1 MSTPVAA
8 HLDSVSVRSDAT
20 AAQAADR
27 VDGLTDASL
36 SETGDFVETNYLG
49 GSGYKSRVQTL
60 KDTSA
65 DLSGHFMEG
74 DAPQSVLRDA
84 RDDGST
90 VYVTFIFDP
99 SASAGSKGKRIPMVV
114 NSYDEKLTPGGVVE
128 FTCKLLGN
136 GAPVAV

>member
-1 MSTPVAA
+1 MSSPVAA
-8 HLDSVSVRSDAT
+8 HLDSVSVRSDT
-20 AAQAADR
+20 NAAQPADR

-36 SETGDFVETNYLG
+36 SETGDFTETNYLG

-65 DLSGHFMEG
+65 DLSGHFMTG

-84 RDDGST
+84 RDTGAT
-90 VYVTFIFDP
+90 VYVTFVFDP
-99 SASAGSKGKRIPMVV
+99 SAAAGSKGKRIPMVV

-128 FTCKLLGN
+128 FSCKLLGN

>member
-1 MSTPVAA
+1 MATPVAA
-8 HLDSVSVRSDAT
+8 HLDSVSVRSDSN

-74 DAPQSVLRDA
+74 DAPQSVLRQA

-99 SASAGSKGKRIPMVV
+99 GAASGSKGKRIPMVV
-114 NSYDEKLTPGGVVE
+114 SSYDEKLTPGGVVE

>member
-8 HLDSVSVRSDAT
+8 HLDSVSVRSDT
-20 AAQAADR
+20 NAALPADR

-36 SETGDFVETNYLG
+36 SETGDFTETNYLG

-84 RDDGST
+84 RDTGGT
-90 VYVTFIFDP
+90 VYVTFVFDP
-99 SASAGSKGKRIPMVV
+99 SAAAGSKGKRIPMVV
-114 NSYDEKLTPGGVVE
+114 NSYDEKMTPGGVVE
-128 FTCKLLGN
+128 FSCKLLGN

>member
-1 MSTPVAA
+1 MSSPVAA
-8 HLDSVSVRSDAT
+8 HLDTVSVRADTT
-20 AAQAADR
+20 AVLPADCI
-27 VDGLTDASL
+27 DGLTDASL

-49 GSGYKSRVQTL
+49 GSGYKSRVQAL

-84 RDDGST
+84 RDTGST
-90 VYVTFIFDP
+90 VYVTFVFDP
-99 SASAGSKGKRIPMVV
+99 GAATGSKGKRIPMVV
-114 NSYDEKLTPGGVVE
+114 NSFDEKMTPGGVVE
-128 FTCKLLGN
+128 FSCKLLGN

>member
-1 MSTPVAA
+1 M
-8 HLDSVSVRSDAT
+8 RSDANAT
-20 AAQAADR
+20 QAADR

-90 VYVTFIFDP
+90 AYVTFIFDP
-99 SASAGSKGKRIPMVV
+99 SASGGSKGKRIPMVV

>member
-8 HLDSVSVRSDAT
+8 HLDSVSVRSDAN

-74 DAPQSVLRDA
+74 DAPQAVLRDA

-99 SASAGSKGKRIPMVV
+99 GAASGSKGKRIPMVV

>member
-8 HLDSVSVRSDAT
+8 HLDSVSVRSDT
-20 AAQAADR
+20 NAALPADR

-36 SETGDFVETNYLG
+36 SETGDFTETNYLG

-84 RDDGST
+84 RDTGGT
-90 VYVTFIFDP
+90 VYVTFVFDP
-99 SASAGSKGKRIPMVV
+99 GAAAGSKGKRIPMVV
-114 NSYDEKLTPGGVVE
+114 NSYDEKMTPGGVVE
-128 FTCKLLGN
+128 FSCKLLGN

>member
-8 HLDSVSVRSDAT
+8 HLDSVSVRSDENAT
-20 AAQAADR
+20 QAADR

-74 DAPQSVLRDA
+74 DAPQAVLRDA

>member
-1 MSTPVAA
+1 MSAPVAA
-8 HLDSVSVRSDAT
+8 HLDSVSARSDTT
-20 AAQAADR
+20 AVTSADR
-27 VDGLTDASL
+27 IDGLTDGSL
-36 SETGDFVETNYLG
+36 SESGDFVETNYLG

-65 DLSGHFMEG
+65 DLSGHFMQG
-74 DAPQSVLRDA
+74 DAPQEVLRNA
-84 RDDGST
+84 RDTGAT

-128 FTCKLLGN
+128 FSCKLLGN

>member
-1 MSTPVAA
+1 M
-8 HLDSVSVRSDAT
+8 SVRSDT
-20 AAQAADR
+20 NAAQPVDR

-65 DLSGHFMEG
+65 DLSGHFMQG

-84 RDDGST
+84 RDTGAN
-90 VYVTFIFDP
+90 VYVTFVFDP
-99 SASAGSKGKRIPMVV
+99 NAVAGTKGKRIPMVV

>member
-8 HLDSVSVRSDAT
+8 HLDSVSVRADT
-20 AAQAADR
+20 NAAQPADR

-49 GSGYKSRVQTL
+49 GSGYKSRLQTL

-65 DLSGHFMEG
+65 DLSGHFMTG
-74 DAPQSVLRDA
+74 DAPQAVLRDA

-90 VYVTFIFDP
+90 VHVTFIFDP
-99 SASAGSKGKRIPMVV
+99 SASAGTKGKRIPMVV
-114 NSYDEKLTPGGVVE
+114 TSYDEKLTPGGVVE
-128 FTCKLLGN
+128 FSCKLLGN

>member
-1 MSTPVAA
+1 MSAPVAA

-20 AAQAADR
+20 AAQPADR

-36 SETGDFVETNYLG
+36 SESGDFVETNYLG

-74 DAPQSVLRDA
+74 DAPQAALRDA
-84 RDDGST
+84 RDTGGT
-90 VYVTFIFDP
+90 VHVTFIFDP
-99 SASAGSKGKRIPMVV
+99 SAAPGAKGKRIPMVV

-128 FTCKLLGN
+128 FSAKLLGN

>member
-1 MSTPVAA
+1 MATPVAA
-8 HLDSVSVRSDAT
+8 HLDSVSVRSDAN
-20 AAQAADR
+20 AAQSADR

-74 DAPQSVLRDA
+74 DAPQAVLRDA

>member
-8 HLDSVSVRSDAT
+8 HLDSVSVRSDAN
-20 AAQAADR
+20 ASQSADR

-99 SASAGSKGKRIPMVV
+99 NASAGSRGKRIPMVV